1 MPAFTL
7 SALGTALT
15 LALVGGYGFIKSEA
29 LREGPVIDLH
39 PVVITGDVA
48 HIKGVAL
55 HASKLTLNGDTL
67 LTDEQGNFETEL
79 LLPKGSSDLNFSAE
93 DRFKHVREISVPLY
107 LP

>member
-29 LREGPVIDLH
+29 LREGPVIDLQ

-67 LTDEQGNFETEL
+67 LTDEEGTFETEV
-79 LLPKGSSDLNFSAE
+79 LLPKGSSELLFWAE
-93 DRFKHVREISVPLY
+93 DRFENERAVSVPLY